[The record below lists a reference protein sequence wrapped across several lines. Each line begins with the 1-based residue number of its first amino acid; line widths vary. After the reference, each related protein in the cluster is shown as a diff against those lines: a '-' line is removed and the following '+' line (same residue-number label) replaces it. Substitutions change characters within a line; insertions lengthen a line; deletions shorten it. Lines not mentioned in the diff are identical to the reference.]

1 MYKRDESMKMIELKE
16 RPKNPII
23 IEGFPGFGFVSTIAT
38 EFLVKHLNAKR
49 IGSIYSTKL
58 KPMVAIHNSE
68 IIDPLEI
75 YYDKKHNLVI
85 LRALSNISGAEW
97 EIAGMIIELAKKL
110 KAKEIISIEGVA
122 SDDVP
127 TKTKS
132 YYFTNLKSKKFTE
145 LKVSTFKDGVIVGV
159 TGVLLLKEKEIPLS
173 CIFVEADPT
182 LPDSRAAGEA
192 VKVLDDYLQIKLD
205 YKPLIKAAEQF
216 EDKLKQLMGSVEKAS
231 KQKQD
236 KEAEYLG

>member
-1 MYKRDESMKMIELKE
+1 MKMIELKE
-16 RPKNPII
+16 RPKNPLI

-38 EFLVKHLNAKR
+38 EFLIKHLNAKR
-49 IGSIYSTKL
+49 IGSIFSTKL
-58 KPMVAIHNSE
+58 KPMVAIHDSE

-97 EIAGMIIELAKKL
+97 EIAEMIIDLSKKL

-122 SDDVP
+122 SDTVP

-132 YYFTNLKSKKFTE
+132 YYFTNLKGKKFDSI
-145 LKVSTFKDGVIVGV
+145 KVDNFKNGVIVGV

-182 LPDSRAAGEA
+182 MPDSRAAGEA
-192 VKVLDDYLQIKLD
+192 VKVLDNYLGLNVD
-205 YKPLIKAAEQF
+205 YKPLVKAAEKF
-216 EDKLKQLMGSVEKAS
+216 ESKLKQLMTSVEKAA

-236 KEAEYLG
+236 KDTGYLG

>member
-1 MYKRDESMKMIELKE
+1 MKMIELKE

-38 EFLVKHLNAKR
+38 EFLIKHLDAKR

-58 KPMVAIHNSE
+58 KPMVAIHDSE

-75 YYDKKHNLVI
+75 YYAKKNNIIIV
-85 LRALSNISGAEW
+85 RAVSNVSGAEW
-97 EIAGMIIELAKKL
+97 EIASIIIELSQKL

-122 SDDVP
+122 SDTVP

-132 YYFTNLKSKKFTE
+132 YYYTNQKGKRFE
-145 LKVSTFKDGVIVGV
+145 GIKVDNFKNGVIVGV

-182 LPDSRAAGEA
+182 MPDSRAAGEA
-192 VKVLDDYLQIKLD
+192 IKVLDSYLGLKVD
-205 YKPLIKAAEQF
+205 YKPLIKAAEKF
-216 EDKLKQLMGSVEKAS
+216 EDKLKQLMTYADKAEKK
-231 KQKQD
+231 KQEKD
-236 KEAEYLG
+236 IGYLG

>member
-1 MYKRDESMKMIELKE
+1 MIELKE

-38 EFLVKHLNAKR
+38 EFLIKHLDAKR
-49 IGSIYSTKL
+49 IGKIFSDKL

-75 YYDKKHNLVI
+75 YYDKKHNLII

-97 EIAGMIIELAKKL
+97 EIAEMIMELAKKL

-122 SDDVP
+122 SESLRKKS
-127 TKTKS
+127 KT
-132 YYFTNLKSKKFTE
+132 YYFTNLKKGKFE
-145 LKVSTFKDGVIVGV
+145 QIKLENFKNGVIVGV
-159 TGVLLLKEKEIPLS
+159 TGVLLLKSKEIPLS

-192 VKVLDDYLQIKLD
+192 VKVLDSYLELKVD
-205 YKPLIKAAEQF
+205 YKPLIKAAEKF
-216 EDKLKQLMGSVEKAS
+216 EDKLKQLMTSVKKAGEQ
-231 KQKQD
+231 KQKKD
-236 KEAEYLG
+236 TSYLG